1 MQSEGGLFDTRHSTL
16 STLPCAVPLVR
27 SLIKYWLPVVI
38 WMVIIF
44 SASSDTMSSQH
55 SSRII
60 GPVVRWLFPHL
71 SEQRVDQI
79 VFAIR
84 KCAHLTEYAVLAVL
98 FWRAV
103 HKPVGKDARPWRWAE
118 AGFAVLF
125 VAVYAASDEIH
136 QLFVPHREGRVT
148 DVMIDTAGAVIGLL
162 LLWLVGRV
170 SRFW

>member
-16 STLPCAVPLVR
+16 STLPCAVPMVR
-27 SLIKYWLPVVI
+27 SLIKYWLPVMI
-38 WMVIIF
+38 WMAIIF

-60 GPVVRWLFPHL
+60 GPVVRWLFPRL
-71 SEQRVDQI
+71 SEQSVDQI

-103 HKPVGKDARPWRWAE
+103 RKPVDKDARPWRWAE

-162 LLWLVGRV
+162 LLWLVGRI
-170 SRFW
+170 SRLW

>member
-1 MQSEGGLFDTRHSTL
+1 M
-16 STLPCAVPLVR
+16 VR
-27 SLIKYWLPVVI
+27 SFIKYWLPVLV

-44 SASSDTMSSQH
+44 SASSDTMSSQR

-60 GPVVRWLFPHL
+60 GPVVHWFFPHL
-71 SEQRVDQI
+71 SERSVDHI
-79 VFAIR
+79 VFITR

-98 FWRAV
+98 VWRALR
-103 HKPVGKDARPWRWAE
+103 KPVRKDARPWRWAD

-125 VAVYAASDEIH
+125 VAVYGASDEIH
-136 QLFVPHREGRVT
+136 QLFVPHREGRIT

-162 LLWLVGRV
+162 LLWLVGWL